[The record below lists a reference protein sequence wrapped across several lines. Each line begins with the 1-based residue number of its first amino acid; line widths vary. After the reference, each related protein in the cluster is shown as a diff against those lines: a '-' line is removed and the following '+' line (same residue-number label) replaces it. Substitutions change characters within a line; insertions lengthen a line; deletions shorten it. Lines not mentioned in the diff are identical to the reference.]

1 MNLGMID
8 EVIPEPLGGA
18 HSDWE
23 AAAGLLKQAIE
34 RNLAETIKM
43 PSNDRSHARYDKF
56 RKMGFFQE

>member
-18 HSDWE
+18 HADWD
-23 AAAGLLKQAIE
+23 AAAGLLKQAIV
-34 RNLAETIKM
+34 RHLAEVSKLHW
-43 PSNDRSHARYDKF
+43 NDRTHARYDKF